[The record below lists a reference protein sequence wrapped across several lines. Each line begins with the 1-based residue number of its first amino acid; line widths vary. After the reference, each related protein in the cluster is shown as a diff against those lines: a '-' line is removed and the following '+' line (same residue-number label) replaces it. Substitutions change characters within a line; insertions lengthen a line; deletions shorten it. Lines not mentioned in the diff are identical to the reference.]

1 MFTISG
7 CCPFPDV
14 SSPPFPRACS
24 PCGQDAIAPRIR
36 CVHSLAYAYGRP
48 RNYVKPRNN
57 NLSQEH
63 QHPSKC
69 SSSRSSDIQVFQVSR
84 REPSR
89 PHTQA
94 PTTNNSDARVISLA
108 PQASSLAP
116 YISFLPRTT
125 PVLPCL
131 IALTLRRG
139 SRKRSPEDYVK
150 ASPCHAGRTTY
161 GFTLP

>member
-1 MFTISG
+1 MIYHPFLTLFLYFFLGKMFTISG

-108 PQASSLAP
+108 PPSL
-116 YISFLPRTT
+116 LPRSLYFI
-125 PVLPCL
+125 PSANDSRPSLPNRPH
-131 IALTLRRG
+131 APPRQPQTLT
-139 SRKRSPEDYVK
+139 
-150 ASPCHAGRTTY
+150 
-161 GFTLP
+161 